1 MGIESLGESLLSGRR
16 KKQKKEKRNQT
27 LGMVAGLGTIFANK
41 MLEKKANDFLTSENF
56 LAEKRQQEATYN
68 RAASFRK
75 AHEKAM
81 EAVGGPQSYYT
92 TQRYNQLV
100 TDFNRTYDEKE
111 YKEGKNG
118 LLWKEAEAWAA
129 KATPEMDARYEN
141 SFKIRSAADLEKEF
155 SKNSGPKNVL
165 DWFSEKTTGFFT
177 GKDYDEIRR
186 ERMEYLQKSRKLNKD
201 AIKDSQ
207 KILGASASVA
217 AITNLATKINDFRVT
232 KDDWITTSTKE
243 QDYTIKL
250 DSGKSVTTKAIFVE
264 KTHPFKPNLKVGMYV
279 PIQGNERSEELV
291 KAGNSGKGIV
301 KTNSKSAEF
310 DTGLGYS
317 MTTTTTE
324 HALGSGEVIST
335 ITNNTPIQ
343 DAAKMSMK
351 ATPSQIGVAMNSYNS
366 IARNMPSRHGDQ
378 SVAESQ
384 LVETILTMGRGYGAS
399 TDVVAAKKELIAR
412 PVHGYTVAL
421 ESRFPEIGV
430 SSASALAGAAFAN
443 YVGGFKAIDSNS
455 EIEIDTFEESPDFD
469 EVDFESS
476 TALNPANFSAA
487 AGVYA
492 LDAFYKVSEQRGN
505 EVRLS
510 DTQFDTITKSAIGD
524 FAKLGSKARLAFLEN
539 FQGYEG
545 MQEEYKDTPG
555 YSIRE
560 NFVVVHQLALLS
572 ELRGS

>member
-41 MLEKKANDFLTSENF
+41 MLEKKANNFLTNENF
-56 LAEKRQQEATYN
+56 LVEKRKQEATYN

-155 SKNSGPKNVL
+155 SKNSGPRNVL

-186 ERMEYLQKSRKLNKD
+186 ERMEHLQKSRNLNKD

-207 KILGASASVA
+207 KILGAGASVA

-250 DSGKSVTTKAIFVE
+250 DNGQTVTTKALFVE
-264 KTHPFKPNLKVGMYV
+264 RTHPFKPNLKVGAYV
-279 PIQGNERSEELV
+279 PIQGNARSEELV
-291 KAGNSGKGIV
+291 KKGNSGKGSV
-301 KTNSKSAEF
+301 KTYSKESEI
-310 DTGLGYS
+310 DTGLGYKIKV
-317 MTTTTTE
+317 TTRQN
-324 HALGSGEVIST
+324 ALGSGEVIDT
-335 ITNNTPIQ
+335 VIYDRPEQ
-343 DAAKMSMK
+343 DAAKMSMQ
-351 ATPSQIGVAMNSYNS
+351 ATPAQLGTSMNSYNS
-366 IARNMPSRHGDQ
+366 IARSMTSRYGDQ

-384 LVETILTMGRGYGAS
+384 LVETLLTMGKGYGAS
-399 TDVVAAKKELIAR
+399 KDVEAAKKELIAR

-430 SSASALAGAAFAN
+430 SNASVLAGAAFAN
-443 YVGGFKAIDSNS
+443 YVGGFKAKDIDS
-455 EIEIDTFEESPDFD
+455 EIDIDMLEESPDFD
-469 EVDFESS
+469 EINFESS
-476 TALNPANFSAA
+476 TALNSSNFSAA

-492 LDAFYKVSEQRGN
+492 LDAFYKVSDQQGV

-510 DTQFDTITKSAIGD
+510 DTQLDNITASALDT
-524 FAKLGSKARLAFLEN
+524 FPKLGKKARAAFIEN

-545 MQEEYKDTPG
+545 MQAEYEPSPG
-555 YSIRE
+555 YSINQ
-560 NFVVVHQLALLS
+560 NFISIHQRLLLA
-572 ELRGS
+572 GQ